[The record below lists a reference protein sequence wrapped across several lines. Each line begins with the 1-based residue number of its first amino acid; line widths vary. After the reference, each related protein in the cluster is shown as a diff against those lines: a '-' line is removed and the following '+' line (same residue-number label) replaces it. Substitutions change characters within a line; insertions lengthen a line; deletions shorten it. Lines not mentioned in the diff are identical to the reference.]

1 MLSGRVCRCC
11 QGVFAAVVRA
21 CLRLIKDEHSDVA
34 AETDLIEALAL
45 LDGFGVKILP
55 LQVRMSADRAEMI
68 QMALQAKVHTYKNS
82 QRVSSLYSVGIQV
95 LQRSLYLCIL

>member
-1 MLSGRVCRCC
+1 MSGRVCSCC
-11 QGVFAAVVRA
+11 QGVFAAVDRA
-21 CLRLIKDEHSDVA
+21 CLRLVKDEHSNVA

-68 QMALQAKVHTYKNS
+68 HMALQATVHTYTSRGSRIPVPSKS
-82 QRVSSLYSVGIQV
+82 KRRYFQL
-95 LQRSLYLCIL
+95 